1 MKTKKRQKLCHNCEG
16 DVDLDVIVCPFCA
29 ADLREERKEQPFS
42 NPYLSASFPS
52 TSSLYPPK
60 GEKEEP
66 LEVEK
71 ELEQEPLLNEKE
83 EEESSL
89 VWPLLFGSFGCQL
102 FLFGLFLLFFSQDG
116 ELVLRWDAAKWY
128 LYFLFSAPL
137 LFFAYQKWKNLRDF

>member
-42 NPYLSASFPS
+42 NPYLSAEFPS
-52 TSSLYPPK
+52 TSSLYPPR
-60 GEKEEP
+60 GAKEEP
-66 LEVEK
+66 LEVER
-71 ELEQEPLLNEKE
+71 EP
-83 EEESSL
+83 EESSPKEAEEASPI
-89 VWPLLFGSFGCQL
+89 WPLLLGSLGCQM

-116 ELVLRWDAAKWY
+116 ELVFRWDAAKWY